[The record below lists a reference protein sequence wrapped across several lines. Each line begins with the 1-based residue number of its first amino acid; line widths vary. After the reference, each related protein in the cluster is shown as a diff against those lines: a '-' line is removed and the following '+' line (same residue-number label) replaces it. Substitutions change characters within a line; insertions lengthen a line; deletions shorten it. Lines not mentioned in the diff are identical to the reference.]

1 MRGLA
6 ALALLLAVAAA
17 PAAAQI
23 SRPPSGGPTGQF
35 LGPPTGTVEDFIG
48 SWDLTWEGPTGSG
61 CPCSGMLKI
70 EMKRTADGEGLV
82 GIWSMKGPD
91 ATLRGPVSYNQTV
104 WAGDFAQP
112 FDSSD
117 YPMKGSF
124 RLLARDNRTL
134 TGSYRRDGTA
144 LPFSWTAT
152 RD

>member
-1 MRGLA
+1 MPSLTT
-6 ALALLLAVAAA
+6 LALLLAVAAA
-17 PAAAQI
+17 PAVAQI
-23 SRPPSGGPTGQF
+23 PMPPSGGPTGQF

-61 CPCSGMLKI
+61 CPCSGVLTI
-70 EMKRTADGEGLV
+70 ELKRTASGEGLV
-82 GIWSMKGPD
+82 GIWSMKGAA
-91 ATLRGPVSYNQTV
+91 ATLRGPVSYHQTV

-124 RLLARDNRTL
+124 RLLARDSRTL

-144 LPFSWTAT
+144 VPFSWTAT